1 MKTTADAF
9 GTLVEVGDTVVFKG
23 TPKYLEKGEVV
34 KCTPKGATVRCGIRK
49 VNVRSERIYL
59 VNKGQ
64 QSLFVADG
72 GFVTER
78 KVIDMTHEDYISPFP
93 SQQPVMC
100 Q

>member
-1 MKTTADAF
+1 MKTTVDAF
-9 GTLVEVGDTVVFKG
+9 GTLVEVGNTVVFKG
-23 TPKYLEKGEVV
+23 TQKYLEKGEVI

-49 VNVRSERIYL
+49 VNVRSERVYK
-59 VNKGQ
+59 VTT
-64 QSLFVADG
+64 G

-78 KVIDMTHEDYISPFP
+78 KVIDMTHEDYIRPFP